1 MDRRHCKWYHARCF
15 AEKNLFPASV
25 WAVVVRIRKQRDELT
40 IVRAALKHTTFPKD
54 DMKAHVNM
62 LKRATALADARK
74 GYGKG
79 SGGWGRSPSRPQP
92 QEAPSGVEGRNPVTA
107 ATRAQEKWVWHDRE
121 PTSTARDE
129 AEGGNP
135 VTAAMP

>member
-15 AEKNLFPASV
+15 AEKNFFPESGWDV
-25 WAVVVRIRKQRDELT
+25 LVNIRNQRDELT

-54 DMKAHVNM
+54 DMKEHVKM
-62 LKRATALADARK
+62 LERATALAEARK

-79 SGGWGRSPSRPQP
+79 SGGSGRSPSRPQP
-92 QEAPSGVEGRNPVTA
+92 HEAPS
-107 ATRAQEKWVWHDRE
+107 
-121 PTSTARDE
+121 E

-135 VTAAMP
+135 VTAAIRAQEKWAWQDRARHTRGRARASATA